1 MDTWIKL
8 NASTTGKDKLFRLV
22 QYLSR
27 LLWYRLESRKHLRDT
42 VDRLRVLEASISTFR
57 KLLRLGK
64 SLEVVY
70 GALRTLHLPDLVL
83 RTSLTLSRIYQAFFL
98 LADHIIW
105 LGRAGLCEIDRDKWG
120 RLSNRFWLGSI
131 ICNLFRDGYE
141 ILQLLQKKM
150 KHTDLTIFFFFFFGC
165 HMTSLLLHLIS
176 TTIFFFF
183 FGSYMTS
190 LLPPKHQKISTDE
203 THRPHHQQHTMRLPN
218 TTLGAN
224 AVPHRPIVPPHGNPG
239 RHTPGRTLGH
249 REEPV

>member
-150 KHTDLTIFFFFFFGC
+150 KHTDLITNNTPCGYP
-165 HMTSLLLHLIS
+165 T
-176 TTIFFFF
+176 
-183 FGSYMTS
+183 
-190 LLPPKHQKISTDE
+190 LPLVRTLYRTVPSCRPMVTLAD
-203 THRPHHQQHTMRLPN
+203 THRDVLWDTVKNLCDLCIPLTN
-218 TTLGAN
+218 
-224 AVPHRPIVPPHGNPG
+224 
-239 RHTPGRTLGH
+239 LGH
-249 REEPV
+249 TQMSSGVVGLMGTVSSLAGIIVVLDPLARLAPT